1 MAIMPNPIKDPKTGV
16 YKIRQV
22 IPPALRP
29 FVEGNKGELKRSLDT
44 KDPQE
49 AKAKAVEVNLEFQV
63 ILAAARNKLALQE
76 SKAAPLTQSQ
86 VEQIARAWRLQEVAR
101 LSDPDILE
109 RYVVRELDE
118 DGVNYEYSSLA
129 DFYGDELSRV
139 DHDRG
144 MKHLNPQR
152 LHAQMKHFAEE
163 CLALAQVELLPDNP
177 LYTVLCDRLAQ
188 HCVAICNIAFK
199 ATRHQIDH
207 GINHLP
213 VPPSHPAGIAATSAP
228 STPLVPDAPML
239 GEFFE
244 KLADEQ
250 GKINPKGAITWRRER
265 AAVVRRFIEA
275 FGDLPLNHITSSMC
289 REFRDQLKLTPYRPS
304 KEINQL
310 PFKEQI
316 DKAQQEGLKTIAL
329 SRVEVLL
336 HLFSGIL
343 TRAQN
348 DALISENPCSSIKV
362 EVPNVTRE
370 RAPEF
375 TDAEMNTLFDSGLFT
390 GDIRPVRANYG
401 EAIYWVPVLLAYT
414 GARLEEISQLFL
426 RDVEQ
431 KDGQWVIHIRDWDES
446 QSVKTGK
453 SRVVPL
459 HPHLLELGFERF
471 LATRATEGPLF
482 SELKVSKSTGRY
494 SDKLGKWLGEQI
506 RQILG
511 LKTGSISPL
520 HAFRHTFVT
529 HMRDLDIREDIQ
541 NAITGHSQ
549 GTSVGRR
556 YGSFRQL
563 HNAIAKMPRWP
574 VPVWRPLG
582 VVDAPAAAAEV
593 KA

>member
-1 MAIMPNPIKDPKTGV
+1 MAIMPNPKKDPKTGV

-29 FVEGNKGELKRSLDT
+29 FVEGNKGELKRSLET

-49 AKAKAVEVNLEFQV
+49 AKAKAVEVNLEFQA
-63 ILAAARNKLALQE
+63 ILATARNKLALQE
-76 SKAAPLTQSQ
+76 TKAATLTQPQ
-86 VEQIARAWRLQEVAR
+86 VEQIARAWRFREVAR
-101 LSDPDILE
+101 LSDPEILE
-109 RYVVRELDE
+109 RYVQRELDE
-118 DGVNYEYSSLA
+118 DGVNYEYSALVG
-129 DFYGDELSRV
+129 FYDNECSVVDEKFGVRRV
-139 DHDRG
+139 
-144 MKHLNPQR
+144 NPQR
-152 LHAQMKHFAEE
+152 LHAQMKYFAEE
-163 CLALAQVELLPDNP
+163 CLALAQIELLPDNP
-177 LYTVLCDRLAQ
+177 LYTVLCDRLAK
-188 HCVAICNIAFK
+188 HCTAICKIAFD
-199 ATRHQIDH
+199 ATREQIKH
-207 GINHLP
+207 GIHQLLIPPIHP
-213 VPPSHPAGIAATSAP
+213 VGIALATAP
-228 STPLVPDAPML
+228 SVPDAPKI

-390 GDIRPVRANYG
+390 GYIRPVRANYG

-482 SELKVSKSTGRY
+482 SELKVSNPTGRY

-549 GTSVGRR
+549 GSSVSRR

-563 HNAIAKMPRWP
+563 HKAIAQMPRWP

-582 VVDAPAAAAEV
+582 GDDAPATAAEV

>member
-1 MAIMPNPIKDPKTGV
+1 MAIMPNPKKHPTSGK
-16 YKIRQV
+16 YYLRQA
-22 IPPALRP
+22 IPLKLRP
-29 FVEGNKGELKRSLDT
+29 FLDGAVELKRSLHT
-44 KDPQE
+44 TDPQE
-49 AKAKAVEVNLEFQV
+49 AKARAVEVLLDFQAT
-63 ILAAARNKLALQE
+63 LATARNKLAQQE
-76 SKAAPLTQSQ
+76 SKAAPLTQTQ

-163 CLALAQVELLPDNP
+163 CLALAQVELSPEDP

-188 HCVAICNIAFK
+188 HCVAICKIAFK
-199 ATRHQIDH
+199 ATRRQIDY
-207 GINHLP
+207 GIEQLL
-213 VPPSHPAGIAATSAP
+213 VPPIHPAGIAVATAP
-228 STPLVPDAPML
+228 SAPDAPKI

-250 GKINPKGAITWRRER
+250 SKINPKGAITWRRER

-289 REFRDQLKLTPYRPS
+289 REFRDQLKRTPYRPS

-348 DALISENPCSSIKV
+348 DALISENPCSNIKV

-414 GARLEEISQLFL
+414 GARLEEICQLFR

-431 KDGQWVIHIRDWDES
+431 KDGHWIIHIRDWDES

-482 SELKVSKSTGRY
+482 SELKVSSPTGRY

-574 VPVWRPLG
+574 VPVWHPFS
-582 VVDAPAAAAEV
+582 VDDVPTAEAEV
-593 KA
+593 QS

>member
-1 MAIMPNPIKDPKTGV
+1 MAIMPNPKKHPTSGK
-16 YKIRQV
+16 YYLRQA
-22 IPPALRP
+22 IPLKLRP
-29 FVEGNKGELKRSLDT
+29 FLEGAVELKRSLHTTDA
-44 KDPQE
+44 QE
-49 AKAKAVEVNLEFQV
+49 AKVRAVEVLLDFQAT
-63 ILAAARNKLALQE
+63 LATARNKLAQQE

-86 VEQIARAWRLQEVAR
+86 VEQIARTWRLREISR
-101 LSDPDILE
+101 LRDPEILE
-109 RYVVRELDE
+109 RYVLRELDD

-144 MKHLNPQR
+144 VKHLNPQR
-152 LHAQMKHFAEE
+152 LHTQMKHFAEE
-163 CLALAQVELLPDNP
+163 CLALAQVELSPEDP

-188 HCVAICNIAFK
+188 HCVAICKIAFK
-199 ATRHQIDH
+199 ATRRQIDY
-207 GINHLP
+207 GIEQLL
-213 VPPSHPAGIAATSAP
+213 VPPIHPAGIAVATAP
-228 STPLVPDAPML
+228 SAPDAPKI

-250 GKINPKGAITWRRER
+250 SKINPKGAIGWRRER
-265 AAVVRRFIEA
+265 TAVVRRFIEA

-316 DKAQQEGLKTIAL
+316 DKAQQEGMKTIAL

-362 EVPNVTRE
+362 EVPNITRE

-414 GARLEEISQLFL
+414 GARLEEICQLFR

-431 KDGQWVIHIRDWDES
+431 KDGHWIIHIRDWDES

-471 LATRATEGPLF
+471 LATRTTEGPLF
-482 SELKVSKSTGRY
+482 SELKVSKSSGRY

-511 LKTGSISPL
+511 LKAGSISPL

-563 HNAIAKMPRWP
+563 HNAIAKLPRWP
-574 VPVWRPLG
+574 IPVWHPFS
-582 VVDAPAAAAEV
+582 VDDVPTAEAEV
-593 KA
+593 QS

>member
-1 MAIMPNPIKDPKTGV
+1 MAIMPNPKKDPKTGV

-22 IPPALRP
+22 IPLALRP

-49 AKAKAVEVNLEFQV
+49 AKAKAVEVNLELQA

-86 VEQIARAWRLQEVAR
+86 VEQITRAWRLQEVAR

-144 MKHLNPQR
+144 VKHLNPQR
-152 LHAQMKHFAEE
+152 LHAQMKHFADE

-177 LYTVLCDRLAQ
+177 LYTVLCGRLAQ

-199 ATRHQIDH
+199 ATRRQIDY
-207 GINHLP
+207 GIEQLL
-213 VPPSHPAGIAATSAP
+213 VPPIHPAGIAVAPAP
-228 STPLVPDAPML
+228 SALDAPKI

-348 DALISENPCSSIKV
+348 DALISDNPCSSIKV

-390 GDIRPVRANYG
+390 GDIHPVRANYG

-414 GARLEEISQLFL
+414 GARLEEICQLFR

-431 KDGQWVIHIRDWDES
+431 KDGHWVIHIRDWDES

-574 VPVWRPLG
+574 VPVWHPFS
-582 VVDAPAAAAEV
+582 VDDVPTAEAEV
-593 KA
+593 QS

>member
-1 MAIMPNPIKDPKTGV
+1 MAIMPNPKKDPKTGV

-29 FVEGNKGELKRSLDT
+29 FVEGKGELKRSLDT

-49 AKAKAVEVNLEFQV
+49 AKAKAVEINLELQA
-63 ILAAARNKLALQE
+63 ILAGARNKLALQE
-76 SKAAPLTQSQ
+76 SKTQLTQSQ
-86 VEQIARAWRLQEVAR
+86 VEQIARTWRLREVSR
-101 LSDPDILE
+101 LRDPETLE
-109 RYVVRELDE
+109 RYVLRELDD

-129 DFYGDELSRV
+129 GFYSDALEPIDVDSEGKEVYSSR
-139 DHDRG
+139 
-144 MKHLNPQR
+144 R
-152 LHAQMKHFAEE
+152 LHAAMRHFAEE
-163 CLALAQVELLPDNP
+163 CLALAQVELSPEDP

-188 HCVAICNIAFK
+188 HCVAICNTAFK
-199 ATRHQIDH
+199 ATHRQIDY
-207 GINHLP
+207 GIEQLL
-213 VPPSHPAGIAATSAP
+213 VPPIHPAGIAVATAP
-228 STPLVPDAPML
+228 SAPDAPKI

-348 DALISENPCSSIKV
+348 DALISDNPCSSIKV

-574 VPVWRPLG
+574 VPVWNPFS
-582 VVDAPAAAAEV
+582 VDDVPTAAAEV
-593 KA
+593 QS

>member
-1 MAIMPNPIKDPKTGV
+1 MAIMPNPKKHPTSGK
-16 YKIRQV
+16 YYLRQA
-22 IPPALRP
+22 IPLKLRP
-29 FVEGNKGELKRSLDT
+29 FLEGAVELKRSLHT
-44 KDPQE
+44 TDPQE
-49 AKAKAVEVNLEFQV
+49 AKVRAVEVLLDFQAT
-63 ILAAARNKLALQE
+63 LATARNKLAQQE
-76 SKAAPLTQSQ
+76 SNAAPLIQSQ
-86 VEQIARAWRLQEVAR
+86 VEQIAMAWRLRETSR
-101 LSDPDILE
+101 LRDPEILE
-109 RYVVRELDE
+109 RYVLRELDE
-118 DGVNYEYSSLA
+118 DGVNYEYSALVG
-129 DFYGDELSRV
+129 FYDNECSVVDEKFGVRRV
-139 DHDRG
+139 
-144 MKHLNPQR
+144 NPQR
-152 LHAQMKHFAEE
+152 LHAQMKYFAEE
-163 CLALAQVELLPDNP
+163 CLALAQIELLPDNP
-177 LYTVLCDRLAQ
+177 LYTVLCDRLAK
-188 HCVAICNIAFK
+188 HCTTICKIAFD
-199 ATRHQIDH
+199 ATREQIKH
-207 GINHLP
+207 GIHQLLI
-213 VPPSHPAGIAATSAP
+213 PPTHSVGIAVASATS
-228 STPLVPDAPML
+228 VPDAPKI

-250 GKINPKGAITWRRER
+250 GKINPKGSITWRRER
-265 AAVVRRFIEA
+265 AAVVRRFIEV
-275 FGDLPLNHITSSMC
+275 FGDLPLNHITDSMC
-289 REFRDQLKLTPYRPS
+289 RKFRELLKQTPYRPS

-316 DKAQQEGLKTIAL
+316 EKAREEGLKTIAL

-343 TRAQN
+343 TRAQD
-348 DALISENPCSSIKV
+348 DALISKNPCSGIKV
-362 EVPNVTRE
+362 KVPNVTRE

-375 TDAEMNTLFDSGLFT
+375 TDTEMKTLSSSGLFT
-390 GDIRPVRANYG
+390 GDIRPARANYG
-401 EAIYWVPVLLAYT
+401 EAIYWVPVLLIYT
-414 GARLEEISQLFL
+414 GARLEEICQLFR

-431 KDGQWVIHIRDWDES
+431 KEGQWVIHIRDWDES

-453 SRVVPL
+453 SREVPL

-471 LATRATEGPLF
+471 LASCAAEGPLF
-482 SELKVSKSTGRY
+482 SELKVSKPTGRY

>member
-1 MAIMPNPIKDPKTGV
+1 MAIMPNPKKDPKTGV

-29 FVEGNKGELKRSLDT
+29 FVEGHKGELKRSLET

-49 AKAKAVEVNLEFQV
+49 AKAKAVEVNLELQA
-63 ILAAARNKLALQE
+63 ILAAARNKLAQQE

-86 VEQIARAWRLQEVAR
+86 VEQIARTWRLREISR
-101 LSDPDILE
+101 LRDPEILE
-109 RYVVRELDE
+109 RYVLRELDD

-144 MKHLNPQR
+144 VKHLNPQR

-163 CLALAQVELLPDNP
+163 CLALAQVELSPEAP

-188 HCVAICNIAFK
+188 HCVAICKIAFK
-199 ATRHQIDH
+199 ATRRQIDY
-207 GINHLP
+207 GIEQLL
-213 VPPSHPAGIAATSAP
+213 VPPIHPAGIAVATAP
-228 STPLVPDAPML
+228 SAPDAPKI

-250 GKINPKGAITWRRER
+250 SKINPKGAITWRRER

-362 EVPNVTRE
+362 EVPNITRE

-414 GARLEEISQLFL
+414 GARLEEICQLFR

-431 KDGQWVIHIRDWDES
+431 KDGHWIIHIRDWDES

-471 LATRATEGPLF
+471 LATCATEGPLF
-482 SELKVSKSTGRY
+482 SELKVSNLTGRY

-563 HNAIAKMPRWP
+563 HNAIAKLSRWP
-574 VPVWRPLG
+574 VPVWHPFS
-582 VVDAPAAAAEV
+582 VDDVPTAEAEV
-593 KA
+593 QS

>member
-1 MAIMPNPIKDPKTGV
+1 MAIMPNPKKDPKTGV

-29 FVEGNKGELKRSLDT
+29 FVEGHKGELKRSLET

-49 AKAKAVEVNLEFQV
+49 AKAKAVEVNLELQA
-63 ILAAARNKLALQE
+63 ILAAARNKLAQQE

-86 VEQIARAWRLQEVAR
+86 VEQIARTWRLREISR
-101 LSDPDILE
+101 LRDPEILE
-109 RYVVRELDE
+109 RYVLRELDD

-144 MKHLNPQR
+144 VKHLNPQR
-152 LHAQMKHFAEE
+152 LHALMKHFAEE
-163 CLALAQVELLPDNP
+163 CLALAQVELSPEAP

-188 HCVAICNIAFK
+188 HCVAICKIAFK
-199 ATRHQIDH
+199 ATRRQIDY
-207 GINHLP
+207 GIEQLL
-213 VPPSHPAGIAATSAP
+213 VPPIHPAGIAVATAP
-228 STPLVPDAPML
+228 SAPDAPKI

-250 GKINPKGAITWRRER
+250 SKINPKGAITWRRER

-348 DALISENPCSSIKV
+348 DALISDNPCSSIKV
-362 EVPNVTRE
+362 EVPNITRE

-414 GARLEEISQLFL
+414 GARLEEICQLFR

-431 KDGQWVIHIRDWDES
+431 KDGHWIIHIRDWDES

-471 LATRATEGPLF
+471 LATCATEGPLF
-482 SELKVSKSTGRY
+482 SELKVNNLTGRY

-563 HNAIAKMPRWP
+563 HNAIAKLSRWP
-574 VPVWRPLG
+574 VPVWHPFS
-582 VVDAPAAAAEV
+582 VDDVPTAEAEV
-593 KA
+593 QS

>member
-1 MAIMPNPIKDPKTGV
+1 
-16 YKIRQV
+16 
-22 IPPALRP
+22 
-29 FVEGNKGELKRSLDT
+29 
-44 KDPQE
+44 
-49 AKAKAVEVNLEFQV
+49 
-63 ILAAARNKLALQE
+63 
-76 SKAAPLTQSQ
+76 
-86 VEQIARAWRLQEVAR
+86 
-101 LSDPDILE
+101 
-109 RYVVRELDE
+109 
-118 DGVNYEYSSLA
+118 
-129 DFYGDELSRV
+129 
-139 DHDRG
+139 
-144 MKHLNPQR
+144 
-152 LHAQMKHFAEE
+152 
-163 CLALAQVELLPDNP
+163 
-177 LYTVLCDRLAQ
+177 
-188 HCVAICNIAFK
+188 
-199 ATRHQIDH
+199 
-207 GINHLP
+207 
-213 VPPSHPAGIAATSAP
+213 
-228 STPLVPDAPML
+228 
-239 GEFFE
+239 
-244 KLADEQ
+244 
-250 GKINPKGAITWRRER
+250 
-265 AAVVRRFIEA
+265 
-275 FGDLPLNHITSSMC
+275 MC

-348 DALISENPCSSIKV
+348 DALISDNPCSSIKV

-574 VPVWRPLG
+574 VPVWHPFS
-582 VVDAPAAAAEV
+582 VDDVPTAEAEV
-593 KA
+593 QS